1 MTKVLFKKR
10 NKKQIKLELGP
21 GDKPKEGYIHL
32 DIRKL
37 PHIEIIGDCAKLDMC
52 EDESIDEIY
61 TCHLIEH
68 LSWRKIPEIIQEWY
82 RVLKKGGKIIINCP
96 NLKLFCTLWVNGFF
110 VDAQALRSIYGDQD
124 YEENYHKA
132 GFSIGTLG
140 YLLAKAGFK
149 DIHDSMMGTP
159 NPDCIILMT
168 AIK

>member
-1 MTKVLFKKR
+1 MTKIPFKKK

-21 GDKPKEGYIHL
+21 GEKPKKGYIHM

-37 PHIEIIGDCAKLDMC
+37 PHIEIVGDCTKLDMC

-68 LSWRKIPEIIQEWY
+68 FCWRDIPSIIKEWY
-82 RVLKKGGKIIINCP
+82 RVLKKGGKLIINCP
-96 NLKLFCTLWVNGFF
+96 NLKLFCTLWTNGFF
-110 VDAQALRSIYGDQD
+110 SDAQALRSIYGNQD
-124 YEENYHKA
+124 YKENFHKA
-132 GFSIGTLG
+132 GFSIGTLS
-140 YLLAKAGFK
+140 YLLINIGFK
-149 DIHDSMMGTP
+149 NVKDVMMGKL